1 MKSFQSEIELIIN
14 EQKSLSAL
22 SLEVEKVLKFY
33 EEHPNYPLDYGKVRT
48 KLLEVYSRINKSIT
62 ELQRIQTEEKRTI
75 KNLSG
80 EELGKSKENISND

>member
-48 KLLEVYSRINKSIT
+48 KLLELYSRINKSIT
-62 ELQRIQTEEKRTI
+62 ELQRIQNEEKKSAKKTSAEDRTE
-75 KNLSG
+75 N
-80 EELGKSKENISND
+80 KENN